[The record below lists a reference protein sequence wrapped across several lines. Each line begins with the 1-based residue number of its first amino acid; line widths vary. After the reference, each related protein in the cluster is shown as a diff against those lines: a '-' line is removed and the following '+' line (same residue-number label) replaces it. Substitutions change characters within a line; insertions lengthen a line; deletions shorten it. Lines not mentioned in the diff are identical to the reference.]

1 MRSRVRSYVVG
12 VGITDF
18 QRPGTAP
25 GGYPELAR
33 QAGTQALVDAGIPY
47 HLVEYACASYVF
59 GESCSGHRAVYELG
73 LTGIPIVEVSS
84 NCSSGSSALYLAGL
98 LVGGGAFDC
107 ALAIGFETM
116 KRGPLSVDA
125 ADREP
130 PTQRHFDVL
139 PSGDSSDAIPAAL
152 MFGTA
157 AAEHMDKYGT
167 TAEQFARIAEKNYRH
182 ALANPRAL
190 ASRTHT
196 LPEIL
201 QSSPLH
207 GPLTKLQ
214 CAPGAD
220 GAAAVVVASE
230 RFVEQRGLGGRAV
243 EIAAQAMVTDTVASF
258 AGSAIDVVGY
268 QMANRAA
275 QAVYDDLGAG
285 PADVQVLEVHDCF
298 ASNEL
303 MAYEALG
310 LCRPGDG
317 GRLIDDGQ
325 VSYGG
330 KWVVNPSGGLLARG
344 HPLGATGLAQCVE
357 LTSQLRNEAGGRQVT
372 GAKIALQHNNGIG
385 GNVVVTAYRA
395 PVASV

>member
-1 MRSRVRSYVVG
+1 LRSKVRTYVIG

-18 QRPGTAP
+18 QRAGTAS

-33 QAGTQALVDAGIPY
+33 QAGTQALADAGIPY
-47 HLVEYACASYVF
+47 HLVEYACASYAF
-59 GESCSGHRAVYELG
+59 GESCSGHRAMYELG
-73 LTGIPIVEVSS
+73 LTGIPITDVSS

-98 LVGGGAFDC
+98 LVRGGTFDC

-116 KRGPLSVDA
+116 NRGPLQVGT

-139 PSGDSSDAIPAAL
+139 ANGNSADTIPAAF

-157 AAEHMDKYGT
+157 AAEHMTKYST
-167 TAEQFARIAEKNYRH
+167 TTEQFARIAEKNYRH

-190 ASRTHT
+190 APRAHT

-201 QSSPLH
+201 DSSPLY
-207 GPLTKLQ
+207 GPITKLQ
-214 CAPGAD
+214 CAPPAD
-220 GAAAVVVASE
+220 GAAAVLLASE
-230 RFVEQRGLGGRAV
+230 RFVEQRGLAGRAV
-243 EIAAQAMVTDTVASF
+243 EIAAQSMVTDTVASF

-275 QAVYDDLGAG
+275 RDVYDDLGVG
-285 PADVQVLEVHDCF
+285 PDGIQVIEVHDCF
-298 ASNEL
+298 SSNEL
-303 MAYEALG
+303 LAYEALG
-310 LCRPGDG
+310 LCPPGEG
-317 GRLIDDGQ
+317 GKLIDSGW
-325 VSYGG
+325 VTYGG

-357 LTSQLRNEAGGRQVT
+357 LTCQLRAEAGARQVA
-372 GAKIALQHNNGIG
+372 GAEIALQHNNGIG
-385 GNVVVTAYRA
+385 GNVVLTAYRA
-395 PVASV
+395 PAASV

>member
-1 MRSRVRSYVVG
+1 LRSRVRTYVVG

-18 QRPGTAP
+18 QRAGAAS

-33 QAGTQALVDAGIPY
+33 QAGTQALADAGIPY
-47 HLVEYACASYVF
+47 HLIEYACASYAF
-59 GESCSGHRAVYELG
+59 GESCSGHRAVYEFG
-73 LTGIPIVEVSS
+73 LTGIPITEVSS

-98 LVGGGAFDC
+98 LVRGGTFDC

-116 KRGPLSVDA
+116 NRGPLSLGA

-130 PTQRHFDVL
+130 PTRRHFDVL
-139 PSGDSSDAIPAAL
+139 ATGHSSDAIPAAL

-157 AAEHMDKYGT
+157 AAEHMAKYGT

-190 ASRTHT
+190 APRAHT

-201 QSSPLH
+201 DSTPLY
-207 GPLTKLQ
+207 GPITKLQ

-220 GAAAVVVASE
+220 GAAAVVLASE
-230 RFVEQRGLGGRAV
+230 RFVEQRGLSHRAV
-243 EIAAQAMVTDTVASF
+243 EIAAQSMVTDTVASF

-275 QAVYDDLGAG
+275 RAVYDDLGVG
-285 PADVQVLEVHDCF
+285 PDGIQVIEVHDCF
-298 ASNEL
+298 SSNEL
-303 MAYEALG
+303 LAYEALG
-310 LCRPGDG
+310 LCAPGEG
-317 GRLIDDGQ
+317 GHLIDSGQ

-357 LTSQLRNEAGGRQVT
+357 LTCQLRAEAGARQVA
-372 GAKIALQHNNGIG
+372 GAEIALQHNNGIG

-395 PVASV
+395 PAASV